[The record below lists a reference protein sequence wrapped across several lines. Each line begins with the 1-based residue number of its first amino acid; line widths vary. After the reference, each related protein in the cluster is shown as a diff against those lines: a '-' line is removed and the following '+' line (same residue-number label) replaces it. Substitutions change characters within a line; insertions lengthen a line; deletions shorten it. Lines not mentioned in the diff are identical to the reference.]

1 MLVAIGTGLLPR
13 PAIVNVIP
21 ASDVGRLA
29 YVFSRGWAPA
39 AEVVSTVADIL
50 ARVRSAGDAAVVE
63 YAKRFDEES
72 FDLSRLRVPLPMY
85 DQARS
90 LVPHDTAASLELAR
104 DRIARFHERQRQV
117 DLSYAE
123 EDGTRY
129 GLHRRPL
136 ESVAVYAPGTSTHSP
151 LSVLMGAIPA
161 KIAGVSRTIVL
172 SPPRHNGH
180 VHPAVVFACTM
191 CGVEELY
198 AVGGA
203 HAIAA
208 AAFGTESVARV
219 DKIVG
224 PGGVW
229 VTEAKRQVFGHCG
242 IDALAGPV
250 EVLVVA
256 DDGAN
261 SEYVAGELL
270 AQAEHSQS
278 ARLGVVSESRPLLDA
293 VAQLLD
299 TLGLETLERG
309 DSISASIERCAL
321 MHAATRDEV
330 FDTIERFA
338 PAYLCLQVRDAA
350 AYLPRVR
357 RAGTIFVGDLTPLAC
372 GDYVAGTNSVV
383 PTAGTARWS
392 SGLRLEDFTRSL
404 TVVEN
409 TAERMMNDAQSVAAL
424 AELEGLPQHAQTA
437 RMRYGG

>member
-1 MLVAIGTGLLPR
+1 
-13 PAIVNVIP
+13 VNVIP
-21 ASDVGRLA
+21 ASDLGRLRG
-29 YVFSRGWAPA
+29 VFSRGWEAPA
-39 AEVVSTVADIL
+39 DVVSGVAQIL
-50 ARVRSAGDAAVVE
+50 ARVRESGDKALIE
-63 YAKRFDEES
+63 HAKRYDEES
-72 FDLSRLRVPLPMY
+72 FELSRLRVPLPAY

-90 LVPHDTAASLELAR
+90 LVPLETASALELAR
-104 DRIARFHERQRQV
+104 DRIARFHERQRPV
-117 DLSYAE
+117 DVSYAE

-129 GLHRRPL
+129 GLMRRPL

-151 LSVLMGAIPA
+151 ITVLMGAIPA

-180 VHPAVVFACTM
+180 VHPAVIFACSM

-198 AVGGA
+198 ALGGA

-242 IDALAGPV
+242 IDGLAGPA

-256 DDGAN
+256 DDAAN

-270 AQAEHSQS
+270 AQAEHTGAS
-278 ARLGVVSESRPLLDA
+278 RLGVVSESRPLLDA

-309 DSISASIERCAL
+309 DSISAAIERGCAL

-330 FDTIERFA
+330 FETIERFA

-350 AYLPRVR
+350 AYLPRIR

-372 GDYVAGTNSVV
+372 GDYVAGTNHVV
-383 PTAGTARWS
+383 PTAGTARWAS
-392 SGLRLEDFTRSL
+392 ALQLEDFTRSL
-404 TVVEN
+404 SVVEN
-409 TAERMMNDAQSVAAL
+409 TAERMMNDALSVAAL

>member
-1 MLVAIGTGLLPR
+1 
-13 PAIVNVIP
+13 VNVIP
-21 ASDVGRLA
+21 ASDLGRLA
-29 YVFSRGWAPA
+29 QVFSPGWAPA
-39 AEVVSTVADIL
+39 REVTSGVAEIL
-50 ARVRSAGDAAVVE
+50 ARVRASGDAALVE

-72 FDLSRLRVPLPMY
+72 FDLGRLRVPLPMY
-85 DQARS
+85 DHARS
-90 LVPHDTAASLELAR
+90 LLPNETATALELAR

-151 LSVLMGAIPA
+151 ITVLMGGIPA
-161 KIAGVSRTIVL
+161 KLAGVNRTIVL
-172 SPPRHNGH
+172 SPPRQNGR
-180 VHPAVVFACTM
+180 VHDAVVFACTM
-191 CGVEELY
+191 CGVDELY

-203 HAIAA
+203 HAVAA
-208 AAFGTESVARV
+208 AAFGTESIARV

-229 VTEAKRQVFGHCG
+229 VTEAKRQVFGYCG
-242 IDALAGPV
+242 IDALAGPA

-270 AQAEHSQS
+270 AQAEHSEAS
-278 ARLGVVSESRPLLDA
+278 RLGVVSESRPLLDA

-299 TLGLETLERG
+299 TLGLQTLERG
-309 DSISASIERCAL
+309 DAIEAAIARGCAL
-321 MHAATRDEV
+321 MHAATREEV
-330 FDTIERFA
+330 FDTIDRFA

-350 AYLPRVR
+350 AYLPKIR

-372 GDYVAGTNSVV
+372 GDYVAGTNHVV
-383 PTAGTARWS
+383 PTSGTARWS
-392 SGLRLEDFTRSL
+392 SALRLEDFTRSL
-404 TVVEN
+404 SVVEN
-409 TAERMMNDAQSVAAL
+409 TAERMMNDALAVATL

>member
-1 MLVAIGTGLLPR
+1 M
-13 PAIVNVIP
+13 
-21 ASDVGRLA
+21 GRLA
-29 YVFSRGWAPA
+29 PVFSRGWTPAP
-39 AEVVSTVADIL
+39 ELVSTVADIL
-50 ARVRSAGDAAVVE
+50 ARVRSAGDKALVE

-85 DQARS
+85 DQARA
-90 LVPHDTAASLELAR
+90 LVPHETASALELAR

-136 ESVAVYAPGTSTHSP
+136 ESVAVYAPGRSTHSP
-151 LSVLMGAIPA
+151 VSVLMGAIPA
-161 KIAGVSRTIVL
+161 KIAGVSRTVVL
-172 SPPRHNGH
+172 SPPTYNGH
-180 VHPAVVFACTM
+180 VHPAVIFACTM
-191 CGVEELY
+191 CGVEELF

-208 AAFGTESVARV
+208 AAFGTESIGRV

-224 PGGVW
+224 PGGAW
-229 VTEAKRQVFGHCG
+229 VTEAKRQVFGYCG
-242 IDALAGPV
+242 IDVLAGPV

-270 AQAEHSQS
+270 AQAEHSES

-299 TLGLETLERG
+299 TLGLDTLDRGDAISAAVERG
-309 DSISASIERCAL
+309 CTLI
-321 MHAATRDEV
+321 HAATRDEV
-330 FDTIERFA
+330 FETIERFA

-350 AYLPRVR
+350 AYLPRIR

-372 GDYVAGTNSVV
+372 GDYAAGTNHVV
-383 PTAGTARWS
+383 PTSGTARWAS
-392 SGLRLEDFTRSL
+392 ALRLEDFTRSL
-404 TVVEN
+404 NVVEY
-409 TAERMMNDAQSVAAL
+409 TAERMMNDALSVATL

>member
-1 MLVAIGTGLLPR
+1 MRRAYAKARSKNVS
-13 PAIVNVIP
+13 VNVIP

-29 YVFSRGWAPA
+29 PVFSRGWDPPS
-39 AEVVSTVADIL
+39 EVVSTVAEIL
-50 ARVRSAGDAAVVE
+50 ASVRGGGDAALVQ

-90 LVPHDTAASLELAR
+90 LLAIEAATALELAR

-136 ESVAVYAPGTSTHSP
+136 ESVAVYAPGTSTCSP
-151 LSVLMGAIPA
+151 VSVLMGAIPA
-161 KIAGVSRTIVL
+161 KIAGVSRIVVL

-180 VHPAVVFACTM
+180 VHPAVIFACAM
-191 CGVEELY
+191 CGVDELY

-208 AAFGTESVARV
+208 AAFGTQSIARV

-224 PGGVW
+224 PGGMW
-229 VTEAKRQVFGHCG
+229 VTEAKRQVFGQCG
-242 IDALAGPV
+242 IDALAGPA

-270 AQAEHSQS
+270 AQAEHTES

-299 TLGLETLERG
+299 TLGVETLERG
-309 DSISASIERCAL
+309 DAISLAIERCGL
-321 MHAATRDEV
+321 IHAATREEV
-330 FDTIERFA
+330 FETIERFA

-350 AYLPRVR
+350 AYLPSIR

-372 GDYVAGTNSVV
+372 GDYVAGTSHVV
-383 PTAGTARWS
+383 PTSGTARWS
-392 SGLRLEDFTRSL
+392 SALRLEDFTRTLS
-404 TVVEN
+404 VVEN
-409 TAERMMNDAQSVAAL
+409 TAERMMNDALSVATL

>member
-1 MLVAIGTGLLPR
+1 M
-13 PAIVNVIP
+13 NVIP
-21 ASDVGRLA
+21 ASDVGRLSS
-29 YVFSRGWAPA
+29 VFSRSWAPA
-39 AEVVSTVADIL
+39 SEVVSTVSEIL
-50 ARVRSAGDAAVVE
+50 ARVRTIGDAAVVE
-63 YAKRFDEES
+63 YSKRFDEES

-90 LVPHDTAASLELAR
+90 LVPSETATALELAR

-136 ESVAVYAPGTSTHSP
+136 ESVAVYSPGTSTHSP

-172 SPPRHNGH
+172 SPPRFNGH
-180 VHPAVVFACTM
+180 VHPTVVFACAM

-203 HAIAA
+203 HGIAA
-208 AAFGTESVARV
+208 AAFGTQSVARV

-229 VTEAKRQVFGHCG
+229 VTEAKRQVFGYCG
-242 IDALAGPV
+242 IDALAGPA

-270 AQAEHSQS
+270 AQAEHSECG
-278 ARLGVVSESRPLLDA
+278 RLGVVSESRPLLDA

-299 TLGLETLERG
+299 TLGVETLERG
-309 DSISASIERCAL
+309 DSISAAIDRCAL

-330 FDTIERFA
+330 FDTIDRFA
-338 PAYLCLQVRDAA
+338 PACLCLQVRDAA
-350 AYLPRVR
+350 AYLPRIR

-372 GDYVAGTNSVV
+372 GDYVAGTSHVV
-383 PTAGTARWS
+383 PTSGTARWS
-392 SGLRLEDFTRSL
+392 SALRLEDFTRSL

-409 TAERMMNDAQSVAAL
+409 TAERMMNDALSVAAL